1 MKRKPQKA
9 PATETCIY
17 AKGPTEETYKRDQPN
32 LPVAPELLDQACR
45 NDKSVKT
52 HPHI

>member
-1 MKRKPQKA
+1 MKREAQKA
-9 PATETCIY
+9 PATETGIH
-17 AKGPTEETYKRDQPN
+17 AKRPTEETYKRDQSN

-45 NDKSVKT
+45 NDKYVKR